1 MRTIHWLYLV
11 TVLMFVASI
20 WLFVAGA
27 NASARLAGEV
37 TEVATVH
44 QVMEGITMP
53 AAEVVFDSVAT
64 IYTEAGVE
72 ERQPRTE
79 AEWMAVGSAAAALIE
94 SGNLLMMGNRVRDK
108 GDWLTITRAM
118 MDASMVALKATE
130 NRDVEGLFASGEE
143 IYKSCD
149 ACHMKYDTQAQ

>member
-11 TVLMFVASI
+11 TVLMFVASV

-27 NASARLAGEV
+27 SANARIAGEV
-37 TEVATVH
+37 TDVATVK
-44 QVMEGITMP
+44 QLMDGMIMP

-64 IYTEAGVE
+64 IYTADGVE

-79 AEWMAVGSAAAALIE
+79 TEWMEVGAAAAALVE

-108 GDWLTITRAM
+108 GEWITITRAM
-118 MDASMVALKATE
+118 MDASLVALKATE
-130 NRDVEGLFASGEE
+130 NRDVEGVFASGEA
-143 IYKSCD
+143 IYMTCD
-149 ACHMKYDTQAQ
+149 SCHMKYQTQAQ